1 MQTGALDANLLRQFY
16 EDFLQMMYFVLNLKG
31 IHAHQ
36 LFCDEVS
43 LALSRKATR
52 SVTDLL
58 AWIRHTA
65 VKATEQSK
73 VVEEATSVIESVK
86 QYIAVHLDQ
95 PEFTHKDLAEH
106 VYLHPDYLS
115 RF

>member
-65 VKATEQSK
+65 VKSNGT
-73 VVEEATSVIESVK
+73 IESRGRSNFGYREC
-86 QYIAVHLDQ
+86 QAVYCRS
-95 PEFTHKDLAEH
+95 FGSTG
-106 VYLHPDYLS
+106 VHP
-115 RF
+115 